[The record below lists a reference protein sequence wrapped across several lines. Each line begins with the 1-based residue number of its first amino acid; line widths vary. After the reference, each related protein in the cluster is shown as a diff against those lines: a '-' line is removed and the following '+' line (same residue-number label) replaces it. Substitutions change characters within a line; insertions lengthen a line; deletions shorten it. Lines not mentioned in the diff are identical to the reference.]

1 MIRKALFVG
10 IILFASTTAIQAQGT
25 RQTVPEYKVPINRQ
39 LFHDAIDNEQKN
51 LLASDGRADKQF
63 SIEYHED
70 IAPIVTDAIINKVD
84 WMQYWLETDT
94 QIEPRVRIGYLIGMA
109 DVLRYMRTGW
119 RKKEVYVSHFAQII
133 ALYKKLIEVNNE
145 KGSLMPYLNLF
156 PYDIVYAATLPRVFE
171 ENPSYGEV
179 KDLLLIKYSALYPE
193 KTFQYLTQ
201 YTDLRHTDSLIKDLG
216 RRYPEQLYTYAQS
229 EGKLGRRIKNIKD
242 DDFIKTVVSLSELK
256 SGQVYFPFIDNL
268 VKGKIT
274 TAELDAIKDDRLKYY
289 RLLVQTQLDYSKRAI
304 QGDTAI
310 GFRELTNRLGTKA
323 RDEFVTEINSLHEKP
338 DGVRFAVLQSLT
350 AQELFY
356 LAVMSDGLIYTSS
369 YVRGVFPLMMQKA
382 NNRGDQLLL
391 SLSFDHYRKFIS
403 QAASYNTLK
412 TFFAS
417 FPKMEDARNLMT
429 TFVSGLENTRG
440 LEDGVDVADSYASIY
455 ETMPDLAKQMLA
467 NIKNNY
473 DRNKN
478 NQNTRG
484 MAMYNIL
491 YKLFLSADP
500 SNKIDLSKE
509 LKIPPVYSVSFNSL
523 TNEKGEIITQ
533 MFFYGDDDGKLD
545 FDIFLRMFNSA
556 NWTIDQSNKYWVV
569 AKTIKGAPVY
579 IYANRPLPNESD
591 EDYVAQNAMEQYL
604 MDKNLQPTIT
614 FHRGHSY
621 HAPTSIGYMSP
632 TSKIVFMGTC
642 GGYIL
647 IDSIL
652 KKSSDAHI
660 ISSKQI
666 GKRDINRPFILLLT
680 EKLRNRQNID
690 WIPFWKEFRAAANIT
705 GLEDYVPPY
714 KNLGA
719 LFIKSYKREAG
730 EDIF

>member
-39 LFHDAIDNEQKN
+39 LFHDAIDNEQKY